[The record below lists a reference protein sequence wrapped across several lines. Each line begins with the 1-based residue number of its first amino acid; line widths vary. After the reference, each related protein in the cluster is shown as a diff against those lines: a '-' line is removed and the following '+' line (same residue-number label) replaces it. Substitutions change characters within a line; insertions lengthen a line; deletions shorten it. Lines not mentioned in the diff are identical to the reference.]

1 VLGDID
7 VMIPHEKLGELFDVL
22 ARLEGKSLWH
32 NRVTYV
38 GQNKHQQ
45 SGHQINAIF
54 AFAHPESSWEQ
65 FVQIDFE
72 GVEFDAN
79 GVPTEFSEF
88 AHSTSP
94 ADADAGIKGVAHKY
108 LLTNLIRAASELQ
121 DALVLTEKS
130 PPPPDCRISM
140 SKKIPREYAFSVDR
154 GLRKKLEPVMYN
166 GAQFRVGDKRV
177 FRELATDESIYDTNI
192 ANIAKAALGNSSTP
206 TPTGPLGSSSA
217 AGVASSPNATSVP
230 NDFSLLLSTVKSINI
245 DTSIFT
251 DPTYKTLRD
260 HPIDLGT
267 EDIGRPNPFAPVGI
281 DIGTISGTGSTTTAP
296 AAASIDVQTLQ
307 PSKVSTTSAS
317 FGARITLPDASPATL
332 TFE

>member
-1 VLGDID
+1 
-7 VMIPHEKLGELFDVL
+7 
-22 ARLEGKSLWH
+22 
-32 NRVTYV
+32 
-38 GQNKHQQ
+38 
-45 SGHQINAIF
+45 
-54 AFAHPESSWEQ
+54 
-65 FVQIDFE
+65 
-72 GVEFDAN
+72 
-79 GVPTEFSEF
+79 
-88 AHSTSP
+88 
-94 ADADAGIKGVAHKY
+94 
-108 LLTNLIRAASELQ
+108 
-121 DALVLTEKS
+121 
-130 PPPPDCRISM
+130 M
-140 SKKIPREYAFSVDR
+140 SKKIKIFALISLGIIVVIILISV
-154 GLRKKLEPVMYN
+154 
-166 GAQFRVGDKRV
+166 
-177 FRELATDESIYDTNI
+177 
-192 ANIAKAALGNSSTP
+192 LGNSSTP

-332 TFE
+332 TFEYGPTDLFGSVTTPLAVTATGNYFANVTGLAPGTTYNVRAVLVQGSSKNGTTMVFTTTAKTR